1 MYRSSVC
8 NGLGY
13 NQWGEPL
20 LYLWG
25 RFTLSQ
31 SIKRE
36 NYEDDLVGRLSVKQA
51 TTNGD
56 VTSTN
61 TEHQIR
67 KGLKGQKCLQTCPPP
82 PSPVRDQEVTTP
94 PPWNTD

>member
-13 NQWGEPL
+13 NQWGGPL

-36 NYEDDLVGRLSVKQA
+36 NCWGGLVGRSSAVKQMIKSP
-51 TTNGD
+51 D
-56 VTSTN
+56 VSLSYYLA
-61 TEHQIR
+61 EAERIDAFR
-67 KGLKGQKCLQTCPPP
+67 LRYIA
-82 PSPVRDQEVTTP
+82 PVFVMV
-94 PPWNTD
+94 